1 LSQPSEEDQQAWKKV
16 LLLLR
21 IRPRS
26 EEELRLALMRADVTF
41 GVIES
46 TLERLRDSGAVNDQA
61 YAEQFAAERRRLKK
75 HAPARIEK
83 DLRSRGISPDI
94 ARQVTRAVYEDGVG
108 DAEARLLDEGMT
120 LLRNRQVHYTDL
132 RPETAYRRMAGLLER
147 AGYPGQVA
155 RDAVEAVIEEMA
167 VEGLLKMPAEEE

>member
-1 LSQPSEEDQQAWKKV
+1 MSQPSEEDRQAWRKA

-26 EEELRLALMRADVTF
+26 EEELRLALTRADFTF
-41 GVIES
+41 SVIES
-46 TLERLRDSGAVNDQA
+46 TLERLRDCGAVNDPA

-83 DLRSRGISPDI
+83 DLRSRGISPDL
-94 ARQVTRAVYEDGVG
+94 ARLATRGVYEDGAS
-108 DAEARLLDEGMT
+108 DPEARLLDEGMT

-132 RPETAYRRMAGLLER
+132 RPETAFRRMAGLLER
-147 AGYPGQVA
+147 AGYPGQIA

-167 VEGLLKMPAEEE
+167 ADGLLKMPPDEE

>member
-1 LSQPSEEDQQAWKKV
+1 MSQSSEEDQQAWRKV

-26 EEELRLALMRADVTF
+26 EEELRLALTRADFTL

-46 TLERLRDSGAVNDQA
+46 TLERLRDSGAVDDQA

-94 ARQVTRAVYEDGVG
+94 ARRAARGVYEDDVG
-108 DAEARLLDEGMT
+108 DPEARLLDEGMT
-120 LLRNRQVHYTDL
+120 LLRNRQVQYTDL
-132 RPETAYRRMAGLLER
+132 KPETAYRRMAGLLER
-147 AGYPGQVA
+147 AGYPGQIA

-167 VEGLLKMPAEEE
+167 VEGLLKMSPDEE

>member
-1 LSQPSEEDQQAWKKV
+1 MSQPSEEARKAWKKA

-26 EEELRLALMRADVTF
+26 EEELRLALARADVTF

-46 TLERLRDSGAVNDQA
+46 TLERLRESGALDDRA
-61 YAEQFAAERRRLKK
+61 YAEQFASERRRLKK

-83 DLRSRGISPDI
+83 DLRSRGIPPDI
-94 ARQVTRAVYEDGVG
+94 ARYAARKVYDEDAG
-108 DAEARLLDEGMT
+108 DPEARLLDEGMT

-132 RPETAYRRMAGLLER
+132 RPDVALRRMAGLLER
-147 AGYPGQVA
+147 AGYPGQIA
-155 RDAVEAVIEEMA
+155 RDAVEAVIEEMMM
-167 VEGLLKMPAEEE
+167 EGLLDMPPEDV